1 MIDWHGML
9 YPSNSVLE
17 VVIRGSVM
25 YLLMFIFMRVILKR
39 QTGSLG
45 VTDLLLITLLADA
58 SQNGM
63 AGEYRSLPEGV
74 ALVLTIIFWAYA
86 LDWLGFQSE
95 WFRKLVEPQPLL
107 LIHNG
112 RMLKDNMR
120 RELITIDELKGQ
132 LREQGIENISEV
144 ARAMIE
150 SNGSVSVIKRETSKL
165 EKA

>member
-9 YPSNSVLE
+9 YPSQSILE
-17 VVIRGSVM
+17 VVLRGSVM
-25 YLLMFIFMRVILKR
+25 YLSLFVFMRVILKR

-63 AGEYRSLPEGV
+63 AGEYRSLPEGI

-86 LDWLGFQSE
+86 LDWLSFQSE
-95 WFRKLVEPQPLL
+95 WIRKLVEPQPLL
-107 LIHNG
+107 LVHNG

-120 RELITIDELKGQ
+120 RELITIDELRGQ
-132 LREQGIENISEV
+132 LREQGIDNISEV
-144 ARAMIE
+144 ARATIE
-150 SNGSVSVIKRETSKL
+150 SNGRVSVIKREESTNG
-165 EKA
+165 KA

>member
-9 YPSNSVLE
+9 YPSHSILE
-17 VVIRGSVM
+17 VVLRGSVM
-25 YLLMFIFMRVILKR
+25 YLLLFLFMRVILKR

-63 AGEYRSLPEGV
+63 AGEYRSVPEGV

-86 LDWLGFQSE
+86 LDWLSFHSE
-95 WFRKLVEPQPLL
+95 WVRRLVEPQPLL
-107 LIHNG
+107 LVHNG

-120 RELITIDELKGQ
+120 RELVTVDELRGQ
-132 LREQGIENISEV
+132 LREQGIDNINEV
-144 ARAMIE
+144 ARATIE
-150 SNGSVSVIKRETSKL
+150 SNGSVSVIKREETQND
-165 EKA
+165 KA

>member
-9 YPSNSVLE
+9 YPSNSVFD
-17 VVIRGSVM
+17 VVIRGTVM
-25 YLLMFIFMRVILKR
+25 YLLMFLFMRVILKR

-63 AGEYRSLPEGV
+63 AGEYRSLPEGI

-86 LDWLGFQSE
+86 LDWLSFQSD
-95 WFRKLVEPQPLL
+95 WIRRLIEPQPLL

-120 RELITIDELKGQ
+120 RELITVDELKGQ
-132 LREQGIENISEV
+132 LREQGIDNISEV
-144 ARAMIE
+144 ARATIE
-150 SNGSVSVIKRETSKL
+150 SNGCVSVIKRDANRLGKV
-165 EKA
+165 